1 MKTIQITKKKEFHG
15 EEIYVGIDVHKK
27 QWAVTVRSKLLE
39 HKTFVQKSD
48 SKVLGNYL
56 KKNFP
61 GAVYKSVYEA
71 GFCGYSV
78 HRLLLNEG
86 IENIIINPADVPST
100 NKERKSKQ
108 DKIDS
113 RKLCRALADGVLVG
127 NYVPGEEEA
136 ELKETV
142 RQIKILTND
151 LTRYKN
157 RIKSKLEKNGIQIP
171 EDYESSSKGW
181 AKRFIVWLETVE
193 LKTELGT
200 MGLRLY
206 IEGFKQLKE
215 LRKKLRKSVEAYV
228 ERVYEKDISLLR
240 SIPGIG
246 TTAAIMILSE
256 LGDTS
261 RFSSFERLSSF
272 VGLIP
277 NTYSSGEKER
287 TGRMTKRKNKYLQ
300 PVLVQCAWKAAGCDP
315 ALMSVYGELK
325 KRMTSS
331 RAIVKITRKLLS
343 RIRHVLLTKEPYV
356 LGVEK

>member
-1 MKTIQITKKKEFHG
+1 METTQNTKKRDFSG
-15 EEIYVGIDVHKK
+15 QEIYVGIDVHKK
-27 QWAVTVRSKLLE
+27 QWAVTVRSEFLE

-48 SKVLGNYL
+48 SKALGDYL

-61 GAVYKSVYEA
+61 GAKFRSVYEA
-71 GFCGYSV
+71 GFCGYAV
-78 HRLLLNEG
+78 HRSLIQEG

-113 RKLCRALADGVLVG
+113 RKLCRALADGALTG
-127 NYVPGEEEA
+127 NYVPAENEA

-142 RQIKILTND
+142 RQIKILTYD
-151 LTRYKN
+151 LTRFKN
-157 RIKSKLEKNGIQIP
+157 RIKSKLERNGIRVP
-171 EDYESSSKGW
+171 EEYEASSKSW
-181 AKRFIVWLETVE
+181 SKRFVGWLETVE

-200 MGLRLY
+200 LGLRLH
-206 IEGFKQLKE
+206 IEGFRHLRELKKR
-215 LRKKLRKSVEAYV
+215 LKKSVEEYV
-228 ERVYEKDISLLR
+228 ERVYGKEISLLG

-246 TTAAIMILSE
+246 TTAGIMILSE
-256 LGDTS
+256 VGDTS
-261 RFSSFERLSSF
+261 RFSSFEKLCSF

-277 NTYSSGEKER
+277 NTYSSGDKER

-325 KRMTSS
+325 KRMTSA

-343 RIRHVLLTKEPYV
+343 RIRHVMLTKEPYV
-356 LGVEK
+356 LGMEI